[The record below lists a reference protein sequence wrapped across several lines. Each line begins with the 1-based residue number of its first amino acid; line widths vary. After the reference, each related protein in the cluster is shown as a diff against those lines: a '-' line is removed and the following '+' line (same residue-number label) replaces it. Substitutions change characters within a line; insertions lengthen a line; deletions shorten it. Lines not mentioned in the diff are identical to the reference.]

1 MEIYKVTTSE
11 QTQYFMFRK
20 VAEGWAN
27 DEVQRL
33 GENVGIE
40 TIEVITRARV

>member
-20 VAEGWAN
+20 VAEGWAR
-27 DEVQRL
+27 DEAQRL
-33 GENVGIE
+33 GEYARIE
-40 TIEVITRARV
+40 TIEVITRARA